1 MNVFWLTPAAW
12 WGLFALALPILIHL
26 LTRQARRRV
35 LFPSLRFLH
44 ATRVAALHRRSPQDW
59 PLLAVRLLLL
69 AAAVA
74 GLAGP
79 VFVSAA
85 RRAEWSTRV
94 SRGFVV
100 VPGSSGFERLLQ
112 DERQTS
118 FASAVFTPA
127 VRLSDGLGDADAWL
141 QRQPP
146 SAHEIVIVGDV
157 REGVLHEHD
166 LSAMSPTA
174 GIRFLIVPAT
184 GADPV
189 VEIPTL
195 HGGDQRLDG
204 LPIEVRAAVSDQP
217 YANAALRAVLARG
230 LPLDVARSRRLIVA
244 FDGAEGSDRPV
255 RQPADA
261 IWMREALEQLPDL
274 AGGQSGDTLVVF
286 AKQRAEGET
295 VPALIERVARAA
307 FAEDLRNFE
316 TRRASA
322 VALAGWSRP
331 PSGIRYQPPG
341 TRDQVPGTRHEG
353 HEGEESE
360 GSEGDAGRLRL
371 TDEGDRR
378 WLWGVVLVLLL
389 LETLLRRSPARGR
402 ENDVE
407 EEARVA

>member
-12 WGLFALALPILIHL
+12 WGLLALALPILIHL

-44 ATRVAALHRRSPQDW
+44 ATRAGGASPAFAAG
-59 PLLAVRLLLL
+59 L
-69 AAAVA
+69 AAAGGA
-74 GLAGP
+74 PADSSRLRSRALAGP

-112 DERQTS
+112 DERQAS

-127 VRLSDGLGDADAWL
+127 VRLSDGLRDADAWL

-166 LSAMSPTA
+166 LSAVSPTA

-204 LPIEVRAAVSDQP
+204 LPIESARPYPINP

-244 FDGAEGSDRPV
+244 FDGAEGSDRQV

-261 IWMREALEQLPDL
+261 IWMREALEQLPGL

-286 AKQRAEGET
+286 ARQRARRRDG
-295 VPALIERVARAA
+295 ARADRTRGA
-307 FAEDLRNFE
+307 RGICGGPEELRNAARLRGRDRRVVATAGRCQVSGTRYQARRARR
-316 TRRASA
+316 TRRGRRGRSARRGCKSIAS
-322 VALAGWSRP
+322 
-331 PSGIRYQPPG
+331 
-341 TRDQVPGTRHEG
+341 
-353 HEGEESE
+353 
-360 GSEGDAGRLRL
+360 
-371 TDEGDRR
+371 DRR
-378 WLWGVVLVLLL
+378 
-389 LETLLRRSPARGR
+389 R
-402 ENDVE
+402 
-407 EEARVA
+407 